1 MAGGQLSVINSRC
14 LCLEILPR
22 ICADAVVKWVDAG
35 GGLEALLWTLFYDG
49 GCSSRHMKQRRAG
62 LQGRCQ

>member
-1 MAGGQLSVINSRC
+1 MAGSQLSVINSRR

-22 ICADAVVKWVDAG
+22 ICADPVVKWVNAG
-35 GGLEALLWTLFYDG
+35 GDLEALLWTLSYDD

-62 LQGRCQ
+62 L